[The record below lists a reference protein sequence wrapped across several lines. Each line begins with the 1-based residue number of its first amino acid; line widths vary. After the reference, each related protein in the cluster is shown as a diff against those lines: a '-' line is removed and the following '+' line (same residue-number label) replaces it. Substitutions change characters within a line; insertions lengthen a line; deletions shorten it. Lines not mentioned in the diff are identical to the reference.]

1 MPHASILLSLQL
13 AALTTAI
20 LLAVGTPLAY
30 ALAGARGRWKPFV
43 EALVALPLVL
53 PPTVLGFYLL
63 LAMGDHGW
71 LGQAWQAAFRRPLA
85 FSFAGLV
92 VASVFYSLPFAIQP
106 MQATFSKIDREL
118 YDAAWTMGA
127 SRAQALR
134 WIALPLGAP
143 GVLTAAVLSFA
154 HTLGEFGVVLMV
166 GGNLPG
172 QTQTV
177 SIAIYDL
184 VEALRY
190 GEAHALA
197 LALLAF
203 SYAVLLGIYLANRR
217 AMAFGAPD

>member
-1 MPHASILLSLQL
+1 MLHASLVLTFKLATITTVILLL
-13 AALTTAI
+13 
-20 LLAVGTPLAY
+20 VGAPLAF
-30 ALAGARGRWKPFV
+30 ALAGAQGRWKPFA

-71 LGQAWQAAFRRPLA
+71 LGQAWQALFHRPLA
-85 FSFAGLV
+85 FSFSGLV

-106 MQATFSKIDREL
+106 MQATFAKIDREL

-127 SRAQALR
+127 TRPQAFR
-134 WIALPLGAP
+134 WIALPLGAS
-143 GVLTAAVLSFA
+143 GIVTAAVLSFA

-166 GGNLPG
+166 GGNLVG
-172 QTQTV
+172 ETQTV

-184 VEALRY
+184 VESLRY
-190 GEAHALA
+190 AEAHALS
-197 LALLAF
+197 LFLLGF

-217 AMAFGAPD
+217 ALAIAGP